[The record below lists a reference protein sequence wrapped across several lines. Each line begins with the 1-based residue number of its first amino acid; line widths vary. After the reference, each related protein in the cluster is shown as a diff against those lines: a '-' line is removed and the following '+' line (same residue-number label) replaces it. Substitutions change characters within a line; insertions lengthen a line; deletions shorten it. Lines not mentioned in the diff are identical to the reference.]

1 MIKPMLADD
10 YVESKIRFP
19 VLAQPKIDGVRACNL
34 EGPLTGR
41 SLKQH
46 KNRFTTDFY
55 SRPEYL
61 GFDGEMAAG
70 HECDADL
77 CRSTS
82 SALSTIEGAPYTLWH
97 LFDLVRA
104 DTIQLK
110 YVERLAMLT
119 DYVAQLRATG
129 HDRLRVFPTY
139 RAETLDELL
148 RLDSLWLDMG
158 YEGSIIRDPNGL
170 YKQGRSTVREGGLL
184 RIKRFI
190 DAEAEVLSITEGQTN
205 TNEATINPLGQT
217 ERSTH
222 QANMIPN
229 GMVGSLECRVLK
241 QVKDSRGAV
250 LFEKDQTIT
259 VGAGRMTH
267 DDREKY
273 FKQPELLLKQII
285 KFKTFPKGVKDKPR
299 FPTFQTIRAASD
311 IGENDE
317 S

>member
-10 YVESKIRFP
+10 YVEEKIKFP

-34 EGPLTGR
+34 EGALTGR
-41 SLKQH
+41 SLKSH
-46 KNRFTTDFY
+46 KNRFTTNFY

-77 CRSTS
+77 CRATT
-82 SALSTIEGAPYTLWH
+82 SALNTIEGNPFTLWH
-97 LFDLVRA
+97 LFDYVTHY
-104 DTIQLK
+104 TIGLK
-110 YVERLAMLT
+110 YAERLQMLT
-119 DYVAQLRATG
+119 DYVAQLRATD
-129 HDRLRVFPTY
+129 HDRLRVVPTY
-139 RAETLDELL
+139 RAENLDALL
-148 RLDSLWLDMG
+148 RLDDLWLDMG
-158 YEGSIIRDPNGL
+158 YEGTIIRDPDGL

-190 DAEAEVLSITEGQTN
+190 EEEAIVVSITEGEKN
-205 TNEATINPLGQT
+205 LNEAKTNELGQT

-222 QANMIPN
+222 QCNMVPN
-229 GMVGSLECRVLK
+229 GMVGSMECKVLK
-241 QVKDSRGAV
+241 TVKDKDKV
-250 LFEKDQTIT
+250 LFEEGQIIT

-267 DDREKY
+267 DDRVRY
-273 FKQPELLLKQII
+273 FKDQSLLLGQVI

-311 IGENDE
+311 M
-317 S
+317 